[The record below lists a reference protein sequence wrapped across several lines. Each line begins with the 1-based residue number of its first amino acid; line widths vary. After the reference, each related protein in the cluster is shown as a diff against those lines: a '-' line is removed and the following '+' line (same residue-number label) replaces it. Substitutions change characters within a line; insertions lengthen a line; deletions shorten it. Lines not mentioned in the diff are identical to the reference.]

1 MPELLNN
8 TLETELLEGF
18 MHQLN
23 SEETEKKL
31 SHLFA
36 RTVVDML
43 TLRPDGRAFSS
54 DIFDLCSWRN
64 VCNEWSSLQGPSQG
78 LLLPTGSLWG
88 AAQHWISASVSTL
101 FFPQGFPSTWD
112 WRHLHKRRQ
121 ALLSSRM
128 FWCSK
133 LSSRSHTEHEAPGS
147 EKKMRQPIHV
157 FKGKTLLC
165 WEA

>member
-1 MPELLNN
+1 MLELLNN

-64 VCNEWSSLQGPSQG
+64 VCNE
-78 LLLPTGSLWG
+78 
-88 AAQHWISASVSTL
+88 
-101 FFPQGFPSTWD
+101 
-112 WRHLHKRRQ
+112 
-121 ALLSSRM
+121 
-128 FWCSK
+128 
-133 LSSRSHTEHEAPGS
+133 
-147 EKKMRQPIHV
+147 
-157 FKGKTLLC
+157 
-165 WEA
+165 